1 MLVLPWHIFDS
12 LVDGLNITLPDDAD
26 VVDAAPDVD
35 GVPWRRLA
43 RLYEPVAGAVAAAET
58 PQLVLSGDC
67 VTPLAV
73 LAGAQRRHIDPALV
87 WFDAHGDFHTEQST
101 TSGYLGGL
109 PLAKA
114 VGRGD
119 MTLPAVL
126 GLTPLADDRVLLV
139 DARDLDPG
147 EVTALSA
154 SSVRRSTVQNAVDA
168 LPEGPLH
175 LHIDVDVLD
184 AALLPGLRFPV
195 GSGPDIP
202 ALSAAVRQIVTA
214 RELVALSI
222 GATWRPADS
231 DRASNDAV
239 FSAILAA
246 VHGAVS

>member
-12 LVDGLNITLPDDAD
+12 LADGLNITLPHDAQ
-26 VVDAAPDVD
+26 VIDATPARE
-35 GVPWRRLA
+35 GEPWRRLA
-43 RLYEPVAGAVAAAET
+43 QLYEPVAAAVAAAAT

-67 VTPLAV
+67 ITPLAV
-73 LAGAQRRHIDPALV
+73 LAGVQRRHSDPALV

-119 MTLPAVL
+119 MTLPTAL
-126 GLTPLADDRVLLV
+126 GLTPLVEERVLLV

-147 EVTALSA
+147 EVTALA
-154 SSVRRSTVQNAVDA
+154 TSSVRRSTVQDAANA

-184 AALLPGLRFPV
+184 SALLPGLRFPV
-195 GSGPDIP
+195 GDGPDVS
-202 ALSAAVRQIVTA
+202 ALSTAVRQIASA
-214 RELVALSI
+214 RELVGLSI
-222 GATWRPADS
+222 GATWRPGDT
-231 DRASNDAV
+231 DRTRNDTC
-239 FSAILAA
+239 FTAILAA
-246 VHGAVS
+246 VHGVVS

>member
-1 MLVLPWHIFDS
+1 MLVLHWHIFDS
-12 LVDGLNITLPDDAD
+12 LADGLNITLPDDAH
-26 VVDAAPDVD
+26 VIDATPGGD
-35 GVPWRRLA
+35 GEPWRRLVA
-43 RLYEPVAGAVAAAET
+43 LYEPVAAAVAAAAT
-58 PQLVLSGDC
+58 PPVVLSGDC

-73 LAGAQRRHIDPALV
+73 LAGVQRRNIDPALV

-119 MTLPAVL
+119 MTLPTAL
-126 GLTPLADDRVLLV
+126 GLTPVAEERVLLV

-147 EVTALSA
+147 EITALAA

-195 GSGPDIP
+195 ANGPDL
-202 ALSAAVRQIVTA
+202 AVLSAAVRQIVNS
-214 RELVALSI
+214 RELVGLSVA
-222 GATWRPADS
+222 ATWRPADS
-231 DRASNDAV
+231 NRARNDAAV
-239 FSAILAA
+239 TTILAA
-246 VHGAVS
+246 VSGVVS